1 MNVAVKDA
9 HQLTRASQSANILLA
24 LKLNIPSN
32 WKKRC
37 SNLIFIQDKVHVA
50 FVKPIG
56 GFVKIVFG
64 KG

>member
-24 LKLNIPSN
+24 LKLKYSEQL
-32 WKKRC
+32 KRRC